1 MFLRSAEMKVPAM
14 WYLLGRICEKLEEG
28 LSKNLNGILLTL
40 FLLLEMKLYM
50 DYGS

>member
-1 MFLRSAEMKVPAM
+1 VVFVGEV
-14 WYLLGRICEKLEEG
+14 CEKLKEG
-28 LSKNLNGILLTL
+28 LSKNLNGILHTL

>member
-1 MFLRSAEMKVPAM
+1 MFLRSAEIKV
-14 WYLLGRICEKLEEG
+14 GDGCEKLKKG
-28 LSKNLNGILLTL
+28 LSKYLNGILLTL